1 MNLNI
6 EDKQL
11 LDELCTL
18 QDVKTDKVI
27 KLLQTVSKYEFQ
39 DRRTGV
45 YADLR
50 DILKVRREDTL

>member
-1 MNLNI
+1 MNLNV

-11 LDELCTL
+11 LDELCTC
-18 QDVKTDKVI
+18 QGVKTDKVV

-50 DILKVRREDTL
+50 DILKGRWEDAL